1 MSETPT
7 RTRYSLRTRT
17 PAGAKNDE
25 PTGETPLS
33 PRKRTKTVGSVGKT
47 TPRAGKTASVV
58 SAVSPR
64 TPRGRG
70 RGASS
75 RVSTPTKTQTRG
87 RGQRSASTRRSG
99 RSGAAAAAAAA
110 GDASDTGGSSEDDE
124 DAGGVDAAAVSSE
137 DEDYEGAD
145 HDNASEDGETGQR
158 GAKRRHGA
166 PAMGRA
172 ASLHGVAGAEVR
184 GGVAGTPTRRG
195 PGRPRKGEEYHRA
208 PRAGVGASAPTTPAK
223 KSWEIR
229 RIPVHLTKHDA
240 FQAEYLED
248 AIRIMHQIPVNG
260 TANDDRYELMKMCDA
275 LKLCGYELG
284 VVDPTTEPFF
294 DVYRML
300 AWSVHPAGPNGSA
313 HPPPPISDDARSML
327 VRVFASIGR
336 RIREETKDMAGYHRR
351 HVLRKLMLADCAEQ
365 PSARSPSIDT
375 AVGDSAS
382 RTARENAMHRRNPLK
397 IPGPLIDIWRE
408 PFKKSAADN
417 DDHDTQMSDA

>member
-17 PAGAKNDE
+17 PASAKNDE

-33 PRKRTKTVGSVGKT
+33 LRKRTKTVGSVGKT
-47 TPRAGKTASVV
+47 TPRAGRTASMV

-99 RSGAAAAAAAA
+99 RSGAAAAAA
-110 GDASDTGGSSEDDE
+110 GDASDMEGSSEDDE

-145 HDNASEDGETGQR
+145 NDNASEDGEVGQR
-158 GAKRRHGA
+158 GAKRHHGA

-172 ASLHGVAGAEVR
+172 ASLHGVAGTEGR

-240 FQAEYLED
+240 FQTEYLED
-248 AIRIMHQIPVNG
+248 AIRIMHQIP
-260 TANDDRYELMKMCDA
+260 
-275 LKLCGYELG
+275 
-284 VVDPTTEPFF
+284 
-294 DVYRML
+294 
-300 AWSVHPAGPNGSA
+300 
-313 HPPPPISDDARSML
+313 
-327 VRVFASIGR
+327 
-336 RIREETKDMAGYHRR
+336 
-351 HVLRKLMLADCAEQ
+351 
-365 PSARSPSIDT
+365 
-375 AVGDSAS
+375 
-382 RTARENAMHRRNPLK
+382 
-397 IPGPLIDIWRE
+397 
-408 PFKKSAADN
+408 
-417 DDHDTQMSDA
+417 